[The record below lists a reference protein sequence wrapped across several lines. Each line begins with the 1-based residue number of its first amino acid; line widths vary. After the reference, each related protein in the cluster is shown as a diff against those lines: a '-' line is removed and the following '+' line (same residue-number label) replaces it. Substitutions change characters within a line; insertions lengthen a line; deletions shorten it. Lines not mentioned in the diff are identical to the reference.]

1 MEGEFEQIIT
11 KLLLSIKD
19 NNLQILESYFY
30 PIQNTV
36 ILLERYCGTITEPGL
51 PVVNVQLGKEI
62 TLVVNNE
69 HKTTIF

>member
-62 TLVVNNE
+62 TLEVNNE

>member
-51 PVVNVQLGKEI
+51 PVVNVQLGK
-62 TLVVNNE
+62 
-69 HKTTIF
+69 